1 MLTLKI
7 HSKRRNDIIIKI
19 MELQISKDQRSTW
32 IINWIWKETMDLDQP
47 W

>member
-19 MELQISKDQRSTW
+19 MELQISKDQRST
-32 IINWIWKETMDLDQP
+32 
-47 W
+47 